1 MHYSLFK
8 RTIAAKRNEM
18 PLLYSQEKKQEL
30 KSNAYEKIRLYKTQG
45 DKSYVF
51 WEKDLKKA
59 PGNKHLTSGG
69 IYYSVIF
76 LFQQQI
82 IALYNEPKVRCL

>member
-1 MHYSLFK
+1 MAEGLHDLLTLYHLVDKGSLL
-8 RTIAAKRNEM
+8 AAHGALALEI
-18 PLLYSQEKKQEL
+18 LVAALCEKAGHHKAQ
-30 KSNAYEKIRLYKTQG
+30 RG
-45 DKSYVF
+45 D
-51 WEKDLKKA
+51 A

-69 IYYSVIF
+69 ICYSVIF

>member
-1 MHYSLFK
+1 M
-8 RTIAAKRNEM
+8 RM
-18 PLLYSQEKKQEL
+18 KKFVYI
-30 KSNAYEKIRLYKTQG
+30 KHKA

-76 LFQQQI
+76 LFQQPEDLGQLI
-82 IALYNEPKVRCL
+82 HLHNEPKVRCL